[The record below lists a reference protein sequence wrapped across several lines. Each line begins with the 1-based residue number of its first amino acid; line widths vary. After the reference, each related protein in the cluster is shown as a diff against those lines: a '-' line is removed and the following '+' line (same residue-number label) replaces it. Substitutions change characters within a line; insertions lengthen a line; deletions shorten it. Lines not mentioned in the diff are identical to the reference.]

1 MPSRVTP
8 VEDYRIT
15 TDLCKRWGTE
25 HKILDVQPAVE
36 SLTSILMAT
45 TNTPLDRGNIIARC
59 RMIVLFN
66 LAKKY
71 GRLVMGTSNESE
83 TAIGYFTKFGDGACD
98 ISPLS
103 GIYKTQIRQI
113 AQIIGIP
120 ENIIKRQPSAGLWEG
135 QTDEGEIGMS
145 YDVLDPVLY
154 LMKQGRS
161 DKEISDAVGVT
172 VALAASVRD
181 KVKGSEHKRQLPI
194 RP

>member
-1 MPSRVTP
+1 
-8 VEDYRIT
+8 
-15 TDLCKRWGTE
+15 
-25 HKILDVQPAVE
+25 
-36 SLTSILMAT
+36 MAT

-59 RMIVLFN
+59 RMIVLYN

-98 ISPLS
+98 ISPFS
-103 GIYKTQIRQI
+103 GIYKTQVRQI
-113 AQIIGIP
+113 AKMIDIP

-154 LMKQGRS
+154 LMKLGRS
-161 DKEISDAVGVT
+161 DVEISET
-172 VALAASVRD
+172 VSVPASVAASVRE
-181 KVKGSEHKRQLPI
+181 KVRVSEHKRNLPI